1 VDISLSQSSNRQTDI
16 GDFLKMRTF
25 GRLLSVSVVLS
36 LSSFPVRAQNTCHAA
51 DMNSARFIQS
61 LNSMMA
67 PDASAFRAKLQ
78 MSLVSPS
85 QIVLVSD
92 STTCARA
99 GLAQDSIVKIWVPT
113 ARHPPTTA
121 PLYVIQI
128 GTSFAVADL
137 NSPRSGSEYGMVL
150 IFGPLWEYRGS
161 IGM

>member
-1 VDISLSQSSNRQTDI
+1 
-16 GDFLKMRTF
+16 MRNF
-25 GRLLSVSVVLS
+25 GILLSVSAVLS
-36 LSSFPVRAQNTCHAA
+36 LSSSLAGAQNTCHAA

-78 MSLVSPS
+78 MPLVLSSQIFLVSN
-85 QIVLVSD
+85 

-99 GLAQDSIVKIWVPT
+99 GLAQDSIVKVWVPT
-113 ARHPPTTA
+113 ATHPPTTA

-128 GTSFAVADL
+128 GTSFAVEDL
-137 NSPRSGSEYGMVL
+137 NSPRSGGEYGMVF